1 MKSTNL
7 VFVLK
12 NIDWIY
18 IKSTDPVFFF
28 FFFFFEKH
36 RLDLYGKHWSVFCF
50 EKYRSNLYENHR
62 FGFFLFWKSN
72 LYEKHVFHKH
82 QQIAICRATVELRG
96 WNNSSSSIDTSCRAL
111 MNLHFSAWILDRLA
125 WIQHLIFKQSFLKY

>member
-28 FFFFFEKH
+28 FFFLEKH
-36 RLDLYGKHWSVFCF
+36 RLDLYGKHRSVFCF

-62 FGFFLFWKSN
+62 FGFFCFEKHRLD
-72 LYEKHVFHKH
+72 LYEKH
-82 QQIAICRATVELRG
+82 G
-96 WNNSSSSIDTSCRAL
+96 SSFCLEKEHNETFMID
-111 MNLHFSAWILDRLA
+111 
-125 WIQHLIFKQSFLKY
+125 FLTDLKF